1 MARSPVRAGLLSGAE
16 SGADPSASSR
26 AGMFAH
32 PTGELLIGNL
42 LRGGG
47 FLAGVK
53 SRSSR
58 QLEATKLKVTF

>member
-1 MARSPVRAGLLSGAE
+1 
-16 SGADPSASSR
+16 
-26 AGMFAH
+26 MFAH